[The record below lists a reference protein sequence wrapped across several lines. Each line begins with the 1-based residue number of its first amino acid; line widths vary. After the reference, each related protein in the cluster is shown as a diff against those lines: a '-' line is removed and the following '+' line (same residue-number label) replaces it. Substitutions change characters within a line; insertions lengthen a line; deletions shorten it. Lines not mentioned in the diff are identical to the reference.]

1 MVNKHLFL
9 FAAIVYSIVLTSVLL
24 VPNHGIPYFG
34 TSYEDKIYHLVA
46 YGLLCFLWTKV
57 FLAYG
62 IKRSILLALIL
73 SIVYG
78 TVIEV
83 LQGYL
88 TDTRRTSI
96 GDGLA
101 NGVGAIIVSLILTIK
116 QRTSVKKL

>member
-1 MVNKHLFL
+1 MVNKRLFL
-9 FAAIVYSIVLTSVLL
+9 LAAIVYSIVLTSALL
-24 VPNHGIPYFG
+24 IPNDGIPYFG
-34 TSYEDKIYHLVA
+34 TNYEDKIYHLVA
-46 YGLLCFLWTKV
+46 YGLLCFLWAKV
-57 FLAYG
+57 FLGYG
-62 IKRSILLALIL
+62 IKRSILFALIL

-101 NGVGAIIVSLILTIK
+101 NCAGAIIVSLILTIK